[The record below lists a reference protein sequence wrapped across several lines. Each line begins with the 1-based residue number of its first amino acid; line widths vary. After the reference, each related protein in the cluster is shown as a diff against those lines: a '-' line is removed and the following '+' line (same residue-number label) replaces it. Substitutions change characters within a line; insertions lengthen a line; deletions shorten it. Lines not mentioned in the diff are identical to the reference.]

1 MEEKDG
7 VQKLTRDE
15 RETILIYNEAAGYWE
30 IFTAVAKHIRKFDKL
45 KYECTRTEYYENGE
59 VYGKYYKVP
68 KNAIAFRD
76 YQRKREYS
84 EEFLQAASERLKA
97 AREKKTETDT
107 KEAC

>member
-7 VQKLTRDE
+7 VQKLSRDE

-30 IFTAVAKHIRKFDKL
+30 IFTAVAKHIRKFDRL

-68 KNAIAFRD
+68 SNAISFRD
-76 YQRKREYS
+76 PTKKREMTD
-84 EEFLQAASERLKA
+84 EARKAAAERLR
-97 AREKKTETDT
+97 ARHNQRT
-107 KEAC
+107 